1 MRKIATLLILCFMP
15 ICLFAQT
22 YKMYQTRNY
31 HNQLRLNTAT
41 GEVLQVQDDGQ
52 SWKICDAREECGKVD
67 NRFCLY
73 ETQNMWTFI
82 MLDSYTGRLWQVQY
96 DTKSLDNLLCVSI
109 NEEVLESGD
118 RSIFSIQPMTSMFQY
133 YLISNKSGAMW
144 QFQWTT
150 EGPDYRWIKRV
161 N

>member
-1 MRKIATLLILCFMP
+1 MKRVATLLILCFMP

-52 SWKICDAREECGKVD
+52 SWKICDAVEDGGEIN

-73 ETQNMWTFI
+73 ETYYINRARPET
-82 MLDSYTGRLWQVQY
+82 
-96 DTKSLDNLLCVSI
+96 LCS
-109 NEEVLESGD
+109 
-118 RSIFSIQPMTSMFQY
+118 RP
-133 YLISNKSGAMW
+133 
-144 QFQWTT
+144 
-150 EGPDYRWIKRV
+150 
-161 N
+161 

>member
-1 MRKIATLLILCFMP
+1 MRKIVALLVLCFMP

-52 SWKICDAREECGKVD
+52 SWKICDAMEDGGETD

-73 ETQNMWTFI
+73 ETQNMWTFNNMSEEGVSKVI
-82 MLDSYTGRLWQVQY
+82 GTPFIDGREA
-96 DTKSLDNLLCVSI
+96 NRVSCI
-109 NEEVLESGD
+109 LQT
-118 RSIFSIQPMTSMFQY
+118 ICIQRLTLY
-133 YLISNKSGAMW
+133 ENK
-144 QFQWTT
+144 
-150 EGPDYRWIKRV
+150 
-161 N
+161 

>member
-52 SWKICDAREECGKVD
+52 SWKICDAVEDGGEID

-82 MLDSYTGRLWQVQY
+82 MRFDSKWYTKICNDESFKVSGHFRLQPYGDGTRKLIW
-96 DTKSLDNLLCVSI
+96 I
-109 NEEVLESGD
+109 NEFTKNGYHRKATIDKVKDGEVSL
-118 RSIFSIQPMTSMFQY
+118 T
-133 YLISNKSGAMW
+133 
-144 QFQWTT
+144 
-150 EGPDYRWIKRV
+150 
-161 N
+161 